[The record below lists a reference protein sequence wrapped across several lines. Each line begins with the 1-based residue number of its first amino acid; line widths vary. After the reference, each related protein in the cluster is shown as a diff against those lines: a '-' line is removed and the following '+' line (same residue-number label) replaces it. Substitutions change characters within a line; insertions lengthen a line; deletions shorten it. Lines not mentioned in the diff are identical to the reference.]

1 GVAFGMTQ
9 AGFDVTMVTRPGFP
23 MDVNPELS
31 VNDIALEETVD
42 GLKYMRM
49 LYPARKGLRTNDYIL
64 QAADEIELLL
74 RRLRPEIVMAAS
86 NYYTGMPALIAAR
99 RLGLKFVYE
108 LRGFWEI
115 TRLSRE
121 PEFSTH
127 PSYIIQRRME
137 AEMVNHAD
145 VAFTLTQPMREEM
158 QERGCDIE

>member
-1 GVAFGMTQ
+1 
-9 AGFDVTMVTRPGFP
+9 
-23 MDVNPELS
+23 
-31 VNDIALEETVD
+31 
-42 GLKYMRM
+42 
-49 LYPARKGLRTNDYIL
+49 RKGLRANDYIL

-86 NYYTGMPALIAAR
+86 NYYTGMAALIAAR

-158 QERGCDIE
+158 QERGSDIEKIHLLPNSCTPESFKPQGRDKELATRLGIP